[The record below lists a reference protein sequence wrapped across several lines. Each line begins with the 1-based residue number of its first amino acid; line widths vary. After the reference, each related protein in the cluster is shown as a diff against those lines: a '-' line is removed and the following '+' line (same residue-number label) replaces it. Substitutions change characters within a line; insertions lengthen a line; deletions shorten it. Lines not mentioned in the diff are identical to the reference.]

1 MLVGSLKVLIDMNAF
16 TVSVP
21 VTETR
26 DVLRERLENV
36 RKTVSSLCNRVMN
49 NIKYGKERL
58 KYIVEK
64 EAEKVIW

>member
-1 MLVGSLKVLIDMNAF
+1 MLVGNLKVLIDMNAF

-26 DVLRERLENV
+26 DVLRERLQNV

>member
-1 MLVGSLKVLIDMNAF
+1 MLVGNLKVLIDMNAF

-26 DVLRERLENV
+26 DVLRERLQNI

-49 NIKYGKERL
+49 NMKYGKERL

>member
-1 MLVGSLKVLIDMNAF
+1 MLVGNLKVLIDMNAF

-26 DVLRERLENV
+26 DVLRERLQNV

-49 NIKYGKERL
+49 NIKNGKERL